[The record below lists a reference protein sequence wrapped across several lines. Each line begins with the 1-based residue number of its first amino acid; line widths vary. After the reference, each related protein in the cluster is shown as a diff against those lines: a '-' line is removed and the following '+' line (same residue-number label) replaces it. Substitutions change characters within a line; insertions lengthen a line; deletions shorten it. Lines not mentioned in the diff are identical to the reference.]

1 MTTALPKIILDTD
14 PGGDDIFAL
23 LWLLSLVRQ
32 GLADLLAITTTG
44 GNVATARTFASAS
57 QVLDLVGFR
66 AIEVGRGVEL
76 PTDDRADASHIHGSD
91 GMGNLSASLPP
102 ASQQFDRTRFSD
114 DLLIDRLQA
123 HPGEITLVAIG
134 PLTNLAA
141 AEAKSPGVLQLARE
155 IVVMGG
161 ALFTPGNVAPQGEF
175 NIWFNPPAAAT
186 VFQSRGDIVLLPL
199 DVTRQL
205 IFTPAM
211 AQTICQPQPESRLAQ
226 FLSNLTDFMVS
237 TALSYRETLGQPG
250 FLVHDAATLGYLFYP
265 ELFWFQ
271 RAQVR
276 VETQG
281 WNAGQTT
288 IDRRPLAKTGANA
301 WVALGVEKNLFFT
314 HLVQDLQYLM
324 GHL

>member
-1 MTTALPKIILDTD
+1 MTTALSKIILDTD

-44 GNVATARTFASAS
+44 GNVVAPRTFASAS
-57 QVLDLVGFR
+57 QVLDLVGFS
-66 AIEVGRGVEL
+66 AIEIGRGVE
-76 PTDDRADASHIHGSD
+76 PSTGDRADASHIHGND
-91 GMGNLSASLPP
+91 GMGNLSASLPAP
-102 ASQQFDRTRFSD
+102 SQQFERARYSD
-114 DLLIDRLQA
+114 EILIDRLQT

-134 PLTNLAA
+134 PLSNLAA
-141 AEAKSPGVLQLARE
+141 AEAKRPGILRLARE

-161 ALFTPGNVAPQGEF
+161 AFFTPGNVAPQGEF
-175 NIWFNPPAAAT
+175 NIWFNPEAAAT
-186 VFQSRGDIVLLPL
+186 VLHSRRDIVMLPL

-211 AQTICQPQPESRLAQ
+211 AQAIGQPQPESRLAQ
-226 FLSNLTDFMVS
+226 FLSNLTDFMVATS
-237 TALSYRETLGQPG
+237 LSYRETLGQTG

-281 WNAGQTT
+281 WSLGQTA
-288 IDRRPLAKTGANA
+288 IDRRPLAKTDANA
-301 WVALGVEKNLFFT
+301 WVALGVEKTLFFT
-314 HLVQDLQYLM
+314 HLVQDLQYLV